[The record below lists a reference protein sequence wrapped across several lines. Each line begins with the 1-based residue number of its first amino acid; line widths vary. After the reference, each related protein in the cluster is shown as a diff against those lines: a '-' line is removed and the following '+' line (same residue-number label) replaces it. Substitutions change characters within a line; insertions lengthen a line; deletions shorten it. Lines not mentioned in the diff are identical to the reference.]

1 MASTTTNIVT
11 ETINNNVTIPSVE
24 DWEAEGGIV
33 LNNGESVFVKGRE
46 TYKVSRARQGEA
58 IFCSCSAWK
67 FQKKSPLAR
76 TCKHTEAVCG
86 KNAEALRVALATIAL
101 LTAPK
106 KEASPQAPAVPSP
119 SNTRRPTKMTTQ
131 QVIAA

>member
-1 MASTTTNIVT
+1 MATTTVT
-11 ETINNNVTIPSVE
+11 ETIPSVE

-33 LNNGESVFVKGRE
+33 LNNGESVFVKGRQ
-46 TYKVSRARQGEA
+46 TYKVSRARQGDA

-86 KNAEALRVALATIAL
+86 KNAEALRVAIATIAL
-101 LTAPK
+101 LSAPK
-106 KEASPQAPAVPSP
+106 KETPPPAPAAPSP
-119 SNTRRPTKMTTQ
+119 ANTRRPTKMTTTQ
-131 QVIAA
+131 QVIAAQ

>member
-1 MASTTTNIVT
+1 MASTTTNIVA
-11 ETINNNVTIPSVE
+11 ETINNDVPIPSVE

-86 KNAEALRVALATIAL
+86 KNAEALRVAIATIAL
-101 LTAPK
+101 LSAPK
-106 KEASPQAPAVPSP
+106 KETPAPAAPSP
-119 SNTRRPTKMTTQ
+119 ANTRRPTKMTTQ
-131 QVIAA
+131 KVIASQ

>member
-1 MASTTTNIVT
+1 MASTTTNIVA
-11 ETINNNVTIPSVE
+11 ETINNDVPIPSVE

-86 KNAEALRVALATIAL
+86 KNAEALRVAIATIAL
-101 LTAPK
+101 LSAPK
-106 KEASPQAPAVPSP
+106 KETQAPAAPSP
-119 SNTRRPTKMTTQ
+119 ANTRRPTKMTTQ
-131 QVIAA
+131 KVIASQ